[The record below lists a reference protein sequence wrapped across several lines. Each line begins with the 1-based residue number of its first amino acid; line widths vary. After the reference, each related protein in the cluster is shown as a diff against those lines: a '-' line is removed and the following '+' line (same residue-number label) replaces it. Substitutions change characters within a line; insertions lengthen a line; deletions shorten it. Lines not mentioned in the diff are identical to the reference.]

1 MEGEL
6 KHLEQKITQLVQFC
20 QRLRSE
26 NHELR
31 QQLVHEQDQTKSL
44 TDKLDG
50 ARTRLEN
57 LLEQI
62 PES

>member
-1 MEGEL
+1 MEVEL
-6 KHLEQKITQLVQFC
+6 KQLEQKMTQLVQFC
-20 QRLRSE
+20 RRLRTE

-31 QQLVHEQDQTKSL
+31 QQLVHEQNQNKHL
-44 TDKLDG
+44 ADKLDG

-57 LLEQI
+57 LLDQI